1 MEARKCVEVAKK
13 HDLPIIVM
21 EPLKG
26 GFLVNVPEEAEKIMK
41 DYNPD
46 EPPISWAL
54 RYVAGIDGVF
64 MVLSGASS
72 LEQME
77 ENIALMDNYKPLND
91 EEHKIIEEVT
101 EIINSQ
107 ITVPCTKCNY
117 CISSCPS
124 NIMIPKLFDLY
135 NNEKIQG
142 LEIGSF
148 SAVGNAYRN
157 YSCLEGVGIASDCT
171 ACEAC
176 MKECPQQIDIASLMP
191 EIAKTFET
199 EIYGF
204 NNE

>member
-1 MEARKCVEVAKK
+1 
-13 HDLPIIVM
+13 IVM

-26 GFLVNVPEEAEKIMK
+26 GFLVDVPKEAEDIMRS
-41 DYNPD
+41 YNPD
-46 EPPISWAL
+46 EAPISWAF
-54 RYVAGIDGVF
+54 RYVAGIEGVF
-64 MVLSGASS
+64 MVLAGAST

-77 ENIALMDNYKPLND
+77 EDIAFMDNYKPLNE

-101 EIINSQ
+101 EIINSK
-107 ITVPCTKCNY
+107 IAIPCTKCNY
-117 CISSCPS
+117 CISSCPA

-142 LEIGSF
+142 LEIGAF

-176 MKECPQQIDIASLMP
+176 MKECPQQIDIPSLMP
-191 EIAKTFET
+191 EVAKTFET
-199 EIYGF
+199 ETYGF
-204 NNE
+204 TKDD